1 MVGCPAGLGKAPQGA
16 RLPFGDALPKTL
28 PAAMPCRGPGCPC
41 QGIAKGRA
49 SLGKRRQGSGCSR
62 RSLPKGPAGL
72 KALARPCHGPD
83 VRRYGPLGCR
93 PGRCRGQDGP
103 GHGHVN
109 PARPRPGRPRRGRD
123 VRRPRPARIRP
134 MAPPPRTRPGRRRG
148 IPIDCVTPRRPRPL
162 PARSRRTPRH
172 PRGAGTLDLF
182 CRHTG
187 PESKKAKNRQRF
199 WSDFVLENESFF
211 TESENK
217 TKQKT

>member
-1 MVGCPAGLGKAPQGA
+1 M
-16 RLPFGDALPKTL
+16 
-28 PAAMPCRGPGCPC
+28 
-41 QGIAKGRA
+41 
-49 SLGKRRQGSGCSR
+49 
-62 RSLPKGPAGL
+62 
-72 KALARPCHGPD
+72 ARPCHGPD

-187 PESKKAKNRQRF
+187 PESKQAKTTAAILKRFCARKRVGFLPKAKTPKGNKTVELTKRF
-199 WSDFVLENESFF
+199 QTTRKGSPSCVLEQVSKYGNVDVFSSERAAAMRSESSR
-211 TESENK
+211 TAVKNGTVNDLHEVTSVMS
-217 TKQKT
+217 